1 MRQCMVVDD
10 SAVIRKV
17 SRALFE
23 SMDFDVSEAEN
34 GQQALDLC
42 RGALPDLILLDW
54 HMPVMGALDFLAAM
68 RAIPSSKRPFVL
80 YCTTEPDT
88 GDISRAYYYVR
99 TRSGRWLWI
108 YHDDKRRRWFL
119 QGEVQ

>member
-23 SMDFDVSEAEN
+23 SLGFDVSEAEN

-88 GDISRAYYYVR
+88 GDISRAFDA
-99 TRSGRWLWI
+99 GA
-108 YHDDKRRRWFL
+108 DDFIIKPFDREALEAKLGDMPSF
-119 QGEVQ
+119 V

>member
-10 SAVIRKV
+10 APVIRKV
-17 SRALFE
+17 ARVLFE
-23 SMDFDVSEAEN
+23 SMGFDVAEAEN

-42 RGALPDLILLDW
+42 RAELPDLILLDW
-54 HMPVMGALDFLAAM
+54 HMPVMGALDFLTAM

-88 GDISRAYYYVR
+88 ADISRAFEA
-99 TRSGRWLWI
+99 GA
-108 YHDDKRRRWFL
+108 DDFIIKPFEREALESKLGDVPSF
-119 QGEVQ
+119 V

>member
-23 SMDFDVSEAEN
+23 SQGFDVSEAEN

-88 GDISRAYYYVR
+88 GDISRAFDA
-99 TRSGRWLWI
+99 GA
-108 YHDDKRRRWFL
+108 DDFIIKPFDREALEAKLGDIPSF
-119 QGEVQ
+119 V

>member
-23 SMDFDVSEAEN
+23 SLGFDVSEAEN

-88 GDISRAYYYVR
+88 GDISRAFDA
-99 TRSGRWLWI
+99 GA
-108 YHDDKRRRWFL
+108 DDFIIKPFDREALEAKLGDIPSF
-119 QGEVQ
+119 V

>member
-10 SAVIRKV
+10 SPVIRKV
-17 SRALFE
+17 ARALFE
-23 SMDFDVSEAEN
+23 SLGFDVAEAEN

-42 RGALPDLILLDW
+42 RGAVPDFILLDW

-68 RAIPSSKRPFVL
+68 RSMPSSKRPFVL

-88 GDISRAYYYVR
+88 ADISRAFDA
-99 TRSGRWLWI
+99 GA
-108 YHDDKRRRWFL
+108 DDFIIKPFDREALEGKLADLPNF
-119 QGEVQ
+119 G